1 MNSYAK
7 EDVVKQP
14 TKGRPNIFETSI
26 SIFLV
31 SQSLSKT
38 MNLNKKEFLEDL
50 TLLIIKNY
58 LPMSFV
64 ESIWLK

>member
-1 MNSYAK
+1 LK
-7 EDVVKQP
+7 LQ
-14 TKGRPNIFETSI
+14 FET
-26 SIFLV
+26 FLV
-31 SQSLSKT
+31 PQSLSKT

-58 LPMSFV
+58 LPMLFV